1 MYPIFCSPKA
11 ARKRSFRLAAGSA
24 LTAGNMEAASS
35 VSRQGYAVMQVSSLI
50 KMSISMGNGENGIYL
65 RQKKTLRGYLRFTLL
80 LIFFR

>member
-11 ARKRSFRLAAGSA
+11 ARKRSCRLAAGSA

-50 KMSISMGNGENGIYL
+50 KMGISMGNGENGVRL
-65 RQKKTLRGYLRFTLL
+65 KKTLSKRMLEV
-80 LIFFR
+80 